1 MLDLI
6 LNNSIVIC
14 PSSIK
19 NNILLESS
27 KSKTL
32 KNIKFITI
40 KDFID
45 NYYGT
50 YDINA
55 IYYVMKKYKYS
66 YDVTIKYLDNLF
78 YNYEDLNYLYKDLLN
93 NNYLIF
99 NELFKSEVSKK
110 QLYLIGYSNI
120 DKYVINDLESLNT
133 KFLEVT
139 SNEYKHQVYECI
151 TQSDELKLVLQDIIK
166 NHINELDK
174 VFLVNVSNDYKV
186 ELKRLSKLYHINI
199 NLNDK
204 VSIYSS
210 KYIQLFINNLK
221 QTKDINK
228 SLELIE
234 DIDIKNKVIDIL
246 NKYTFDIDDISID
259 IIDNVLKH
267 TYKDIDILDN
277 AINIINI
284 DDINNLNNYYYILNF
299 NQGIIPATYHDDD
312 LISDDMK
319 SKLNLNT
326 SFDKVLNNKNNIIK
340 ILNNYPNIFITYKLK
355 DNYNEYIKS
364 PLIDELNLEV
374 IKYNNNDYS
383 FSNELNKLTLAK
395 KLDDYYKFNIEDKSL
410 YDLYTTYKDINYDSY
425 DNKFNQVEY
434 PLIKEYLKD
443 KLTLSYSSIN
453 NYFHCAFKYYISNI
467 LKLDIYEETFNT
479 LIGNLYHHCL
489 SKMYEDNFD
498 LKKEYNEFLSD
509 KELTNKE
516 RFFINNLY
524 SNLEYIIKTI
534 KYQESKS
541 KYNKTECE
549 KNIRINIDNDIDTTF
564 LGFVDKIKI
573 YEENDIKYVS
583 IIDYKTGSVDTSLD
597 NINHGFNLQLPVY
610 IYLIKK
616 SDSVAKIS
624 GFYFQELLH
633 SLETEAKDVDKSLQ
647 DNLKLI
653 GYTIDDESLIQ
664 NFDSTYEHSEVIK
677 GMALTQ
683 KGFAHYTKLFNED
696 NINTIVELVN
706 KHINEVISAIK
717 LGEFNIN
724 PKRINDKLIGC
735 QYCKFKDICYKKEE
749 DVVTLQDTKTSDIL
763 GGEE

>member
-40 KDFID
+40 KDFIN

-78 YNYEDLNYLYKDLLN
+78 YSYEDLNYLYKDLLD

-99 NELFKSEVSKK
+99 NELFKREVSKK

-120 DKYVINDLESLNT
+120 DKYVINDLESLNA
-133 KFLEVT
+133 KFLEVK

-151 TQSDELKLVLQDIIK
+151 TQSDELELVLQDIIK

-174 VFLVNVSNDYKV
+174 VFIVNVSNDYRV

-284 DDINNLNNYYYILNF
+284 EDINNLNNYYYILNF

-319 SKLNLNT
+319 TKLN
-326 SFDKVLNNKNNIIK
+326 
-340 ILNNYPNIFITYKLK
+340 
-355 DNYNEYIKS
+355 
-364 PLIDELNLEV
+364 
-374 IKYNNNDYS
+374 
-383 FSNELNKLTLAK
+383 
-395 KLDDYYKFNIEDKSL
+395 
-410 YDLYTTYKDINYDSY
+410 
-425 DNKFNQVEY
+425 
-434 PLIKEYLKD
+434 
-443 KLTLSYSSIN
+443 
-453 NYFHCAFKYYISNI
+453 
-467 LKLDIYEETFNT
+467 
-479 LIGNLYHHCL
+479 
-489 SKMYEDNFD
+489 
-498 LKKEYNEFLSD
+498 
-509 KELTNKE
+509 
-516 RFFINNLY
+516 
-524 SNLEYIIKTI
+524 
-534 KYQESKS
+534 
-541 KYNKTECE
+541 
-549 KNIRINIDNDIDTTF
+549 
-564 LGFVDKIKI
+564 
-573 YEENDIKYVS
+573 
-583 IIDYKTGSVDTSLD
+583 
-597 NINHGFNLQLPVY
+597 
-610 IYLIKK
+610 
-616 SDSVAKIS
+616 
-624 GFYFQELLH
+624 
-633 SLETEAKDVDKSLQ
+633 
-647 DNLKLI
+647 
-653 GYTIDDESLIQ
+653 
-664 NFDSTYEHSEVIK
+664 
-677 GMALTQ
+677 
-683 KGFAHYTKLFNED
+683 
-696 NINTIVELVN
+696 
-706 KHINEVISAIK
+706 
-717 LGEFNIN
+717 
-724 PKRINDKLIGC
+724 
-735 QYCKFKDICYKKEE
+735 
-749 DVVTLQDTKTSDIL
+749 
-763 GGEE
+763 